1 MTLVEKYK
9 DGGGLVK
16 HALAEF
22 RYAGWMDA
30 DGRFNDEAQEMMCD
44 CVLSLLLNMEGQGHS
59 GVSAGYLMSLF
70 KRLANFEVISPLKG
84 TDDEWGEVFDPTD
97 GTRQNRRDFRVFKRG
112 DGFTYFIEGRVFK
125 EKDTGCCFTNQS
137 SRTFVTFPCIPKI
150 EYYEL
155 ETYDAL
161 TDELRS
167 ELIEAEERKWREYEA
182 LRSTQTGE

>member
-16 HALAEF
+16 HALSEF

-59 GVSAGYLMSLF
+59 GVSAGYLISLF
-70 KRLANFEVISPLKG
+70 KSLANFEVISPLKG

-97 GTRQNRRDFRVFKRG
+97 ETRQNRR
-112 DGFTYFIEGRVFK
+112 